1 MSGVDLASVLL
12 QQNGSGNATGNA
24 TNATAGNATN
34 ATAGN
39 ATNATAGN
47 ATNATAGN
55 ATNATAAGPTS
66 ETPLPDLISGLLGL
80 DGFGIWG
87 DAVAALLGA
96 FLIANVML
104 TMTAVAGPWAKRKI
118 TAAFTDRIAV
128 NRIGPFGLLII
139 VADAV
144 RLLSKELIVPEG
156 ADRPA
161 WDLAPIILPFS
172 ALLGFAVIPMGSGIQ
187 LADPETGL
195 VFAFAAASIAS
206 LGLVM
211 AGYASNNKYSML
223 GGLRSIAQN
232 LAYEIPLVVTAAS
245 VVIFTGTLRMSEIV
259 AVQSQP
265 LIEAGALT
273 IPSWFAFVNP
283 FAFVLF
289 LVANM
294 AEIGRNPFDIP
305 EAPTEIVA
313 GYQTEYSSVY
323 FVLFYLGEFIHIF
336 LGGAL
341 MAVLFLGGAAPP
353 VPALGF
359 IPGFVWFVIKIWA
372 FFLFTQWCRSAVPRV
387 RIDQLIEIGWKGML
401 ELAFANL
408 VLTAIIVGVII

>member
-1 MSGVDLASVLL
+1 MDGLLL
-12 QQNGSGNATGNA
+12 QSGTATPTGTA
-24 TNATAGNATN
+24 NATANAS
-34 ATAGN
+34 AS
-39 ATNATAGN
+39 
-47 ATNATAGN
+47 
-55 ATNATAAGPTS
+55 GPITTLP
-66 ETPLPDLISGLLGL
+66 ETISGALGL
-80 DGFGIWG
+80 SGTLG
-87 DAVAALLGA
+87 DIVGGLIGA
-96 FLIANVML
+96 FLIANIML
-104 TMTAVAGPWAKRKI
+104 GMTALAGPWAKRKI

-144 RLLSKELIVPEG
+144 RLLSKELIVPDG
-156 ADRPA
+156 VDRPA
-161 WDLAPIILPFS
+161 WDIAPIVLPFS
-172 ALLGFAVIPMGSGIQ
+172 ALLGFAVIPLGSGLQ
-187 LADPETGL
+187 LADPETGI

-211 AGYASNNKYSML
+211 AGYASNNKYSLL
-223 GGLRSIAQN
+223 GSLRSIAQN

-245 VVIFTGTLRMSEIV
+245 VILFAGTFRTSEIV
-259 AVQSQP
+259 AAQTETLVT
-265 LIEAGALT
+265 IAGIA
-273 IPSWFAFVNP
+273 IPGWYAFVNP

-289 LVANM
+289 LAANM

-341 MAVLFLGGAAPP
+341 MAVLFLGGPAGP
-353 VPALGF
+353 VL
-359 IPGFVWFVIKIWA
+359 PGFVWMVIKMWA
-372 FFLFTQWCRSAVPRV
+372 FFLFTQWARSAVPRV

-401 ELAFANL
+401 VLSFANL
-408 VLTAIIVGVII
+408 VLTAVLVGVIA